1 MFSAPTKYRVV
12 KITHSSSEVVLR
24 TTKHTVIY
32 PDLGLSLEVI
42 AVRPVVSGLL
52 GVDMAGARHGP

>member
-1 MFSAPTKYRVV
+1 MFFAPIKYRVV
-12 KITHSSSEVVLR
+12 KITHSSSEVILR

-32 PDLGLSLEVI
+32 PDSGLSLEVI
-42 AVRPVVSGLL
+42 AVRPVVSGLP